1 MKNKMKLIS
10 MVVVIMIMIFTL
22 LSVVYEVK
30 ADFNPGNIINK
41 VGTEANTVDVDTT
54 SLNSK
59 AGKILAYIRN
69 IAVIAGVIIITI
81 LGVKYMTG
89 SLEEKAEY
97 KKTMIPYLVGAILI
111 FGASAITK
119 VVVGLAQ
126 GITG

>member
-41 VGTEANTVDVDTT
+41 VGTEANTVNVDTT
-54 SLNSK
+54 LLNSK

-97 KKTMIPYLVGAILI
+97 KKSFIPLIVGIIVIMAATVIATTI
-111 FGASAITK
+111 FSIAS
-119 VVVGLAQ
+119 
-126 GITG
+126 

>member
-30 ADFNPGNIINK
+30 ADFNPGDIINN
-41 VGTEANTVDVDTT
+41 VGREANTASVDTT

-97 KKTMIPYLVGAILI
+97 KKSFIPLIVGIIVIMAATAIATTI
-111 FGASAITK
+111 FSIAS
-119 VVVGLAQ
+119 
-126 GITG
+126 

>member
-41 VGTEANTVDVDTT
+41 VGTEANTVNVDTT

-97 KKTMIPYLVGAILI
+97 KKSFIPLIVGIIVIMAATVIATTI
-111 FGASAITK
+111 FSIAS
-119 VVVGLAQ
+119 
-126 GITG
+126 

>member
-22 LSVVYEVK
+22 LSAVYEVK
-30 ADFNPGNIINK
+30 ADFDPGDIINK
-41 VGTEANTVDVDTT
+41 VGIEANTTNVDTT
-54 SLNSK
+54 SLNTK

-69 IAVIAGVIIITI
+69 IAVIAGVIVITI

-97 KKTMIPYLVGAILI
+97 KKSFIPLIVGIIVIMAATAIATTI
-111 FGASAITK
+111 FSIAS
-119 VVVGLAQ
+119 
-126 GITG
+126 

>member
-22 LSVVYEVK
+22 LSAVYEVK
-30 ADFNPGNIINK
+30 ADFNPGDIINK
-41 VGTEANTVDVDTT
+41 VGTEANTTNVDTT
-54 SLNSK
+54 LLNDK

-69 IAVIAGVIIITI
+69 IAVIAGVIVITI

-97 KKTMIPYLVGAILI
+97 KKSFIPLIVGIIVIMAATAIATTI
-111 FGASAITK
+111 FSIAS
-119 VVVGLAQ
+119 
-126 GITG
+126 

>member
-97 KKTMIPYLVGAILI
+97 KKSFIPLIVGIIVIMAATAIATTI
-111 FGASAITK
+111 FSIAS
-119 VVVGLAQ
+119 
-126 GITG
+126 

>member
-41 VGTEANTVDVDTT
+41 LGTEANTVDVDTT

-97 KKTMIPYLVGAILI
+97 KKSFIPLIVGIIVIMAATAIATTI
-111 FGASAITK
+111 FSIAS
-119 VVVGLAQ
+119 
-126 GITG
+126 

>member
-22 LSVVYEVK
+22 LSAVYEVK

-41 VGTEANTVDVDTT
+41 VGTEANTVNVDTT

-97 KKTMIPYLVGAILI
+97 KKSFIPLIVGIIVIMAATAIATTI
-111 FGASAITK
+111 FSIAS
-119 VVVGLAQ
+119 
-126 GITG
+126 

>member
-59 AGKILAYIRN
+59 AGKILAYRRN

-97 KKTMIPYLVGAILI
+97 KKSFIPLIVGIIVIMAATAIATTI
-111 FGASAITK
+111 FSIAS
-119 VVVGLAQ
+119 
-126 GITG
+126 

>member
-41 VGTEANTVDVDTT
+41 VGTEANTVNVDTI

-97 KKTMIPYLVGAILI
+97 KKSFIPLIVGIIVIMAATAIATTI
-111 FGASAITK
+111 FSIAS
-119 VVVGLAQ
+119 
-126 GITG
+126 

>member
-30 ADFNPGNIINK
+30 ADFNPENIINK

-97 KKTMIPYLVGAILI
+97 KKSFIPLIVGIIVIMAATAIATTI
-111 FGASAITK
+111 FSIAS
-119 VVVGLAQ
+119 
-126 GITG
+126 

>member
-30 ADFNPGNIINK
+30 ADFNPEDIINN
-41 VGTEANTVDVDTT
+41 VGREANTANVDTA

-97 KKTMIPYLVGAILI
+97 KKSFIPLIVGIIVIMAATAIATTI
-111 FGASAITK
+111 FSIAS
-119 VVVGLAQ
+119 
-126 GITG
+126 

>member
-10 MVVVIMIMIFTL
+10 IVVVIMIMIFTL

-30 ADFNPGNIINK
+30 ADFDPGDIINK
-41 VGTEANTVDVDTT
+41 VGTEANTTNVDTT
-54 SLNSK
+54 SLNTK

-69 IAVIAGVIIITI
+69 IAVIAGVIVITI

-97 KKTMIPYLVGAILI
+97 KKSFIPLIVGIIVIMAATAIATTI
-111 FGASAITK
+111 FSIAS
-119 VVVGLAQ
+119 
-126 GITG
+126 

>member
-22 LSVVYEVK
+22 LSAVYEVK
-30 ADFNPGNIINK
+30 ADFNPGDIINK
-41 VGTEANTVDVDTT
+41 VGTEANTTNVDTT
-54 SLNSK
+54 SLNAK

-69 IAVIAGVIIITI
+69 IAVIAGVIVITI

-97 KKTMIPYLVGAILI
+97 KKSFIPLIVGIIVIMAATVIATTI
-111 FGASAITK
+111 FSIAS
-119 VVVGLAQ
+119 
-126 GITG
+126 

>member
-97 KKTMIPYLVGAILI
+97 KKSFIPLIVGIIVIMAATAIATI
-111 FGASAITK
+111 FSIAS
-119 VVVGLAQ
+119 
-126 GITG
+126 

>member
-22 LSVVYEVK
+22 LSAVYEVK
-30 ADFNPGNIINK
+30 ADFNPGDIINK
-41 VGTEANTVDVDTT
+41 VGTEANTTNVDTT
-54 SLNSK
+54 SLNAK

-69 IAVIAGVIIITI
+69 IAVIAGVIVITI

-97 KKTMIPYLVGAILI
+97 KKSFIPLIVGIIVIMAATAIATTI
-111 FGASAITK
+111 FSIAS
-119 VVVGLAQ
+119 
-126 GITG
+126 

>member
-89 SLEEKAEY
+89 SLEEKTEY
-97 KKTMIPYLVGAILI
+97 KKSFIPLIVGIIVIMAATAIATTI
-111 FGASAITK
+111 FSIAS
-119 VVVGLAQ
+119 
-126 GITG
+126 

>member
-30 ADFNPGNIINK
+30 ADFNPGNIIDK
-41 VGTEANTVDVDTT
+41 VGTEANTVNVDTT

-97 KKTMIPYLVGAILI
+97 KKSFIPLIVGIIVIMAATAIATTI
-111 FGASAITK
+111 FSIAS
-119 VVVGLAQ
+119 
-126 GITG
+126 

>member
-22 LSVVYEVK
+22 LSAVYEVK
-30 ADFNPGNIINK
+30 ADFNPGDIINK
-41 VGTEANTVDVDTT
+41 VGTEANTTNVDTT
-54 SLNSK
+54 LLNAK

-69 IAVIAGVIIITI
+69 IAVIAGVIVITI

-97 KKTMIPYLVGAILI
+97 KKSFIPLIVGIIVIMAATAIATTI
-111 FGASAITK
+111 FSIAS
-119 VVVGLAQ
+119 
-126 GITG
+126 

>member
-89 SLEEKAEY
+89 SLEEKSEY
-97 KKTMIPYLVGAILI
+97 KKSFIPLIVGIIVIMAATAIATTI
-111 FGASAITK
+111 FSIAS
-119 VVVGLAQ
+119 
-126 GITG
+126 

>member
-30 ADFNPGNIINK
+30 ADFNPADIINN
-41 VGTEANTVDVDTT
+41 VGHEANTANVETA

-97 KKTMIPYLVGAILI
+97 KKSFIPLIVGIIVIMAATAIATTI
-111 FGASAITK
+111 FSIAS
-119 VVVGLAQ
+119 
-126 GITG
+126 

>member
-22 LSVVYEVK
+22 LSAVYEVK
-30 ADFNPGNIINK
+30 ADFNPGDIINK
-41 VGTEANTVDVDTT
+41 VGTEANTTNVDTT
-54 SLNSK
+54 SLNAK

-69 IAVIAGVIIITI
+69 IAVIAGVIVITI

-97 KKTMIPYLVGAILI
+97 KKSFIPLIVGIIVIMAATAIAKTI
-111 FGASAITK
+111 FSIAS
-119 VVVGLAQ
+119 
-126 GITG
+126 

>member
-41 VGTEANTVDVDTT
+41 VGTEANTVDVETT

-97 KKTMIPYLVGAILI
+97 KKSFIPLIVGIIVIMAATAIATTI
-111 FGASAITK
+111 FSIAS
-119 VVVGLAQ
+119 
-126 GITG
+126 

>member
-10 MVVVIMIMIFTL
+10 MVVVIIIMIFTL

-41 VGTEANTVDVDTT
+41 VGTEANTVNVDTT

-97 KKTMIPYLVGAILI
+97 KKSFIPLIVGIIVIMAATAIATTI
-111 FGASAITK
+111 FSIAS
-119 VVVGLAQ
+119 
-126 GITG
+126 

>member
-22 LSVVYEVK
+22 LSAVYEVK
-30 ADFNPGNIINK
+30 ADFNPGDIINK
-41 VGTEANTVDVDTT
+41 VGTEANTTNVDTT
-54 SLNSK
+54 SLNTK

-69 IAVIAGVIIITI
+69 IAVIAGVIVITI

-97 KKTMIPYLVGAILI
+97 KKSFIPLIVGIIVIMAATAIATTI
-111 FGASAITK
+111 FSIAS
-119 VVVGLAQ
+119 
-126 GITG
+126 

>member
-59 AGKILAYIRN
+59 AGQILAYIRN

-97 KKTMIPYLVGAILI
+97 KKSFIPLIVGIIVIMAATAIATTI
-111 FGASAITK
+111 FSIAS
-119 VVVGLAQ
+119 
-126 GITG
+126 

>member
-22 LSVVYEVK
+22 LSAVYEVK
-30 ADFNPGNIINK
+30 ADFNPGNIINN
-41 VGTEANTVDVDTT
+41 VGTEANTTDVDIT
-54 SLNSK
+54 SLNAK

-69 IAVIAGVIIITI
+69 IAVIAGVIVITI

-97 KKTMIPYLVGAILI
+97 KKSFIPLIVGIIVVMAATAIATTI
-111 FGASAITK
+111 FSIAS
-119 VVVGLAQ
+119 
-126 GITG
+126 

>member
-22 LSVVYEVK
+22 LSAVYEVK
-30 ADFNPGNIINK
+30 ADFNPGDIINN
-41 VGTEANTVDVDTT
+41 VGTEANTTNVDTT
-54 SLNSK
+54 SLNAK

-69 IAVIAGVIIITI
+69 IAVIAGVIVITI

-97 KKTMIPYLVGAILI
+97 KKSFIPLIVGIIVIMAATAIATTI
-111 FGASAITK
+111 FSIAS
-119 VVVGLAQ
+119 
-126 GITG
+126 

>member
-22 LSVVYEVK
+22 LSAVYEVK
-30 ADFNPGNIINK
+30 ADFNPGDIINK
-41 VGTEANTVDVDTT
+41 VGTEANTTNVDTT

-69 IAVIAGVIIITI
+69 IAVIAGVIVITI

-97 KKTMIPYLVGAILI
+97 KKSFIPLIVGIIVIMAATAIATTI
-111 FGASAITK
+111 FSIAS
-119 VVVGLAQ
+119 
-126 GITG
+126 

>member
-30 ADFNPGNIINK
+30 ADFNPADIINN
-41 VGTEANTVDVDTT
+41 VGREANTANVETA

-97 KKTMIPYLVGAILI
+97 KKSFIPLIVGIIVIMAATAIATTI
-111 FGASAITK
+111 FSIAA
-119 VVVGLAQ
+119 
-126 GITG
+126 

>member
-41 VGTEANTVDVDTT
+41 VGTEANTVNVDTT

-69 IAVIAGVIIITI
+69 IAVITGVIIITI

-97 KKTMIPYLVGAILI
+97 KKSFIPLIVGIIVIMAATAIATTI
-111 FGASAITK
+111 FSIAS
-119 VVVGLAQ
+119 
-126 GITG
+126 

>member
-30 ADFNPGNIINK
+30 ADFNPGDIINK
-41 VGTEANTVDVDTT
+41 VGTEANTTNVDTT
-54 SLNSK
+54 SLNAK

-69 IAVIAGVIIITI
+69 IAVIAGVIVITI

-97 KKTMIPYLVGAILI
+97 KKSFIPLIVGIIVIMAATAIATTI
-111 FGASAITK
+111 FSIAS
-119 VVVGLAQ
+119 
-126 GITG
+126 

>member
-1 MKNKMKLIS
+1 MKNNMILIS

-41 VGTEANTVDVDTT
+41 VGTEANTVNVDTT

-97 KKTMIPYLVGAILI
+97 KKSFIPLIVGIIVIMAATAIATTI
-111 FGASAITK
+111 FSIAS
-119 VVVGLAQ
+119 
-126 GITG
+126 

>member
-41 VGTEANTVDVDTT
+41 VGTEANTVNVDTT

-97 KKTMIPYLVGAILI
+97 KKSFIPLIVGIIVIVAATAIATTI
-111 FGASAITK
+111 FSIAS
-119 VVVGLAQ
+119 
-126 GITG
+126 

>member
-41 VGTEANTVDVDTT
+41 VGTEANTVNVDTT

-97 KKTMIPYLVGAILI
+97 KKSFIPLIVGIIVIMAATAIATTI
-111 FGASAITK
+111 FSIAS
-119 VVVGLAQ
+119 
-126 GITG
+126 